1 MNYQE
6 YKELKFVL
14 NTALKV
20 FLMTLVIAGTIILIF
35 KK

>member
-14 NTALKV
+14 NTAVKV
-20 FLMTLVIAGTIILIF
+20 FFMTLAIATIIILIF